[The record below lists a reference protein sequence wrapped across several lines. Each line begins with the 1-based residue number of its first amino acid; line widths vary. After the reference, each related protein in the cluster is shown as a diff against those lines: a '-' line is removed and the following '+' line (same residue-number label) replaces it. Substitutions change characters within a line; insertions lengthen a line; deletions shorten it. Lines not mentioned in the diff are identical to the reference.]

1 MTKLGKTG
9 KVLDKVEDVID
20 PNKIRHIFDNLD
32 HNLDD
37 LVSIFGSK
45 EEAYKAMKEA
55 KEGFVNQKGIDG
67 IFEEVIE
74 VGGERIVVRGNV
86 IDGEVYIGT
95 AFKP

>member
-45 EEAYKAMKEA
+45 EAAYKAMKEA
-55 KEGFVNQKGIDG
+55 TEGFVNQKGIDG

-74 VGGERIVVRGNV
+74 VGGEEIVVRGNV

>member
-9 KVLDKVEDVID
+9 KVLDKVGDVID